1 MAEGGAGRG
10 EDHLGFWWQLTS
22 RFYFDKDHAKV
33 TSAVLH
39 AQTQV
44 LVVGFQ
50 TGVFSLYDL
59 PGGGR
64 ADGAALAAAD
74 LMGVDPP
81 TEKPGAPP
89 RPTNAGRLQEIHTLS
104 ISEARVDACA
114 VSPSGEWLAFGCSQL
129 GQLMVWEWR
138 SESYILKQQGHYFA
152 EVNAL
157 AFSPGGSVIAT
168 AGGDSKVKLW
178 SPSTG
183 FCFVTFTEHTAPV
196 VDLAFVPHGRALV
209 SASLDGTVRA
219 YDLMRYRNFQ
229 TLVSPEPCQFNAVA
243 VEPSGEIVCAG
254 SRDTLLIY
262 VWNLQTGDLVETLGG
277 HEGPISCLA
286 FGGDP
291 GGTSYLASGSWDK
304 TVRVWDFVSSKSA
317 VDVLRHSSDVTAIAF
332 SPDGAVLACCTLD
345 GQIALW
351 DAKEAEQTG
360 SIDGR
365 ADVAGGRSALSKA
378 SKRNALGSVC
388 FHSVAF
394 TADGSAVIAG
404 GASKFCCL
412 YDISQKQLLRK
423 YALSNN
429 VALDGVRTKLHS
441 AHLTEAGPVED
452 IVLDEDSDDGMNPAK
467 TARGVLRRSER
478 VTKLAIR
485 ASCVRFAPDGRSWA
499 AASTEGLVIY
509 SLDDA
514 LQFDPTGLEL
524 ETTPEAVG
532 RALARGEHG
541 RAMPMALCLNEPHL
555 IRAAFVAVPPAEVPL
570 VAAGLPPPY
579 LPRLLSFLGAEL
591 DASRHLHAIL
601 VWVHQLLLA
610 HGQRIR
616 DHRSAH
622 EVPLRTLHKGVCARY
637 DELSKLCHGNS
648 FAVAFLV
655 DQLEHCHGAEK
666 DEEGKKG
673 EGGDE

>member
-243 VEPSGEIVCAG
+243 VEPSGEIVCAARATHCSSTCG
-254 SRDTLLIY
+254 THKRVTWSRR
-262 VWNLQTGDLVETLGG
+262 WRARGADLV
-277 HEGPISCLA
+277 PRIWRR
-286 FGGDP
+286 P
-291 GGTSYLASGSWDK
+291 GRPSYLARLVGQNGACG
-304 TVRVWDFVSSKSA
+304 TSSPPSPW
-317 VDVLRHSSDVTAIAF
+317 STCFAI
-332 SPDGAVLACCTLD
+332 
-345 GQIALW
+345 
-351 DAKEAEQTG
+351 
-360 SIDGR
+360 
-365 ADVAGGRSALSKA
+365 
-378 SKRNALGSVC
+378 
-388 FHSVAF
+388 H
-394 TADGSAVIAG
+394 
-404 GASKFCCL
+404 
-412 YDISQKQLLRK
+412 
-423 YALSNN
+423 
-429 VALDGVRTKLHS
+429 
-441 AHLTEAGPVED
+441 
-452 IVLDEDSDDGMNPAK
+452 
-467 TARGVLRRSER
+467 
-478 VTKLAIR
+478 
-485 ASCVRFAPDGRSWA
+485 
-499 AASTEGLVIY
+499 
-509 SLDDA
+509 
-514 LQFDPTGLEL
+514 PT
-524 ETTPEAVG
+524 
-532 RALARGEHG
+532 
-541 RAMPMALCLNEPHL
+541 
-555 IRAAFVAVPPAEVPL
+555 
-570 VAAGLPPPY
+570 
-579 LPRLLSFLGAEL
+579 
-591 DASRHLHAIL
+591 
-601 VWVHQLLLA
+601 
-610 HGQRIR
+610 
-616 DHRSAH
+616 
-622 EVPLRTLHKGVCARY
+622 
-637 DELSKLCHGNS
+637 
-648 FAVAFLV
+648 
-655 DQLEHCHGAEK
+655 
-666 DEEGKKG
+666 
-673 EGGDE
+673 

>member
-1 MAEGGAGRG
+1 
-10 EDHLGFWWQLTS
+10 
-22 RFYFDKDHAKV
+22 
-33 TSAVLH
+33 
-39 AQTQV
+39 
-44 LVVGFQ
+44 
-50 TGVFSLYDL
+50 
-59 PGGGR
+59 
-64 ADGAALAAAD
+64 
-74 LMGVDPP
+74 
-81 TEKPGAPP
+81 
-89 RPTNAGRLQEIHTLS
+89 
-104 ISEARVDACA
+104 
-114 VSPSGEWLAFGCSQL
+114 
-129 GQLMVWEWR
+129 MVWEWR

-524 ETTPEAVG
+524 ETTPRRSDALSTG
-532 RALARGEHG
+532 RA
-541 RAMPMALCLNEPHL
+541 RA
-555 IRAAFVAVPPAEVPL
+555 RAADGAVPQRASPHTR
-570 VAAGLPPPY
+570 GL
-579 LPRLLSFLGAEL
+579 RRGA
-591 DASRHLHAIL
+591 ASRGFPRSPQACHRPTCRGCSASSARSSTLPATCTPSCCGYTSSSS
-601 VWVHQLLLA
+601 A

-666 DEEGKKG
+666 DEEGEERRG
-673 EGGDE
+673 RRRVSTYAPPCDL